1 MSLNKELAVTTS
13 SAPGVQLGVASPSE
27 TSAKSPVLE
36 DHVNDDHSSIL
47 TASTADS
54 IAEAQSIHQTW
65 SRNTGHFSPGDE
77 DGGQVTATT
86 TNATQDPRFELDFD
100 DEGENPQD
108 WPMVKKAMV
117 IFFMSFSTLIV
128 VMYSTSYTSG
138 IPGMMRTFG
147 IQSKTLVILGVTTYL
162 CGLALGSIILAPLSE
177 MYGRRPVYLIAVA
190 CFTVLVIPCALSNN
204 LAQILVLRF
213 FGAIAGAAM
222 ISNAPGT
229 VSDIVSDDY
238 RALAFSIWSIGP
250 MNGPVVGPLVGGFV
264 YQALGWRWTNWVVMI
279 GSAVSWFMVFMI
291 KETYAPAILRAKSA
305 KRRKE
310 TNDERWYSR
319 YDDKKVFWPLLR
331 ENLYRPLLMSVS
343 EPICIFWNV
352 YIALVYGVLYLCFVS
367 YPIVFGELRGWSPG
381 LVGLGYIGI
390 GIGGCI
396 VIASEPL
403 LRKMINSHKKDPE
416 TGKPYPEAMVSV
428 VCIAAVCVPVGEMI
442 FAWYAT
448 PFHTTTTYTDTHHRT
463 CTPDVHW
470 IAPII
475 AGIPFGAG
483 NCGVFIYASNYLV
496 HSYGIYAASAL
507 AGNAVLRSAMGG
519 ALPLA
524 GPKMYQTLGPHW
536 SATML
541 ALIEFAMIP
550 IPFVFYLYG
559 HRIREK
565 SALIRQMR
573 EDREKLDGKKRRAA
587 EKMRDRE
594 DEKGELGAA
603 EKKELEV

>member
-1 MSLNKELAVTTS
+1 VRIMDSNKEI
-13 SAPGVQLGVASPSE
+13 GIASPAGIAKERGASISGESHKSE
-27 TSAKSPVLE
+27 KSRVVEEHE
-36 DHVNDDHSSIL
+36 DGRLSLSSV
-47 TASTADS
+47 STADSSDS

-65 SRNTGHFSPGDE
+65 SRNTGHSWPGDKE
-77 DGGQVTATT
+77 AGITTVT
-86 TNATQDPRFELDFD
+86 TNATQDPRYELDFD
-100 DEGENPQD
+100 DDGENPQD
-108 WPMVKKAMV
+108 WPMIKKSMV
-117 IFFMSFSTLIV
+117 IFFMSFSTLVV

-147 IQSKTLVILGVTTYL
+147 IESKTLVVLGITTYL
-162 CGLALGSIILAPLSE
+162 CGLAIGSLILAPLSE

-190 CFTVLVIPCALSNN
+190 AFTILIIPCALSNN
-204 LAQILVLRF
+204 LAQILVMRF

-238 RALAFSIWSIGP
+238 RALAFSIWSLGP

-279 GSAVSWFMVFMI
+279 GSGASWFMVFLI

-305 KRRKE
+305 KKRKE
-310 TNDERWYSR
+310 TGEIRWFSR
-319 YDDKKVFWPLLR
+319 YDDKKQFWPLLR
-331 ENLYRPLLMSVS
+331 ENLYRPLFMAVS

-367 YPIVFGELRGWSPG
+367 YPIVFGQLRGWSPG
-381 LVGLGYIGI
+381 LVGLGYLGI

-403 LRKMINSHKKDPE
+403 LRRMINAHKKDPE
-416 TGKPYPEAMVSV
+416 TEKPYPEAMVSV
-428 VCIAAVCVPVGEMI
+428 VCIAAVCCPVGELI
-442 FAWYAT
+442 FAW
-448 PFHTTTTYTDTHHRT
+448 T
-463 CTPDVHW
+463 CTPNVHW

-524 GPKMYQTLGPHW
+524 GPKM
-536 SATML
+536 
-541 ALIEFAMIP
+541 
-550 IPFVFYLYG
+550 
-559 HRIREK
+559 
-565 SALIRQMR
+565 
-573 EDREKLDGKKRRAA
+573 
-587 EKMRDRE
+587 
-594 DEKGELGAA
+594 
-603 EKKELEV
+603 

>member
-1 MSLNKELAVTTS
+1 MEYNDKEFGAASESTRKPAPSKETDVLEKTHTLNAQRDGDQSSIS
-13 SAPGVQLGVASPSE
+13 SASTDQLSDTDEV
-27 TSAKSPVLE
+27 
-36 DHVNDDHSSIL
+36 
-47 TASTADS
+47 
-54 IAEAQSIHQTW
+54 QSIQQTL
-65 SRNTGHFSPGDE
+65 SRNAGLEEPGNKSM
-77 DGGQVTATT
+77 AHITT
-86 TNATQDPRFELDFD
+86 VSTNMTTDPRYEIDFD
-100 DEGENPQD
+100 DDGENPQD
-108 WPMVKKAMV
+108 WPIAKKAAI
-117 IFFMSFSTLIV
+117 IFFMSFSTLVV

-138 IPGMMRTFG
+138 IPGMMATFG
-147 IQSKTLVILGVTTYL
+147 IHSKTLVVLGITTYL
-162 CGLALGSIILAPLSE
+162 AGLALGSLLLAPLSE

-190 CFTVLVIPCALSNN
+190 TFTVLIIPCALSNN
-204 LAQILVLRF
+204 LAQILVMRF

-238 RALAFSIWSIGP
+238 RALAFSVWSLGP
-250 MNGPVVGPLVGGFV
+250 MNGPVIGPLVGGFV

-279 GSAVSWFMVFMI
+279 GSGTSWFMVFLI

-305 KRRKE
+305 KKRKE
-310 TNDERWYSR
+310 TGDSRWHSR
-319 YDDKKVFWPLLR
+319 YDDKKSFLPMLR
-331 ENLYRPLLMSVS
+331 ENLQRPLSMAVR

-367 YPIVFGELRGWSPG
+367 YPIVFSELRGWSPG
-381 LVGLGYIGI
+381 LTGLSYMGI
-390 GIGGCI
+390 GIGGMCTI
-396 VIASEPL
+396 LSEPL
-403 LRKMINSHKKDPE
+403 LRKMINAHPKDPE

-428 VCIAAVCVPVGEMI
+428 VCLAAVSIPVGEMI
-442 FAWYAT
+442 FAW
-448 PFHTTTTYTDTHHRT
+448 T

-470 IAPII
+470 IAPIL

-524 GPKMYQTLGPHW
+524 GPKMYATLGPHW

-541 ALIEFAMIP
+541 SLIEFALIP
-550 IPFVFYLYG
+550 IPLVFYRYG
-559 HRIREK
+559 HRIRMK

-573 EDREKLDGKKRRAA
+573 EDREKLDSKKRRAV
-587 EKMRDRE
+587 ER
-594 DEKGELGAA
+594 AA
-603 EKKELEV
+603 AVGVVGEKKEMEV

>member
-1 MSLNKELAVTTS
+1 MVFNDTDKEIGIAPS
-13 SAPGVQLGVASPSE
+13 SGRERVASTSE
-27 TSAKSPVLE
+27 KSHTSKKSGRSE
-36 DHVNDDHSSIL
+36 DIETEDDDHSSL
-47 TASTADS
+47 SSTSTDS
-54 IAEAQSIHQTW
+54 IRDVRPTLHQTW
-65 SRNTGHFSPGDE
+65 SRNTGHSWPGDKE
-77 DGGQVTATT
+77 LAGITTTT
-86 TNATQDPRFELDFD
+86 TNATHDPRFELDFD
-100 DEGENPQD
+100 DDGENPQD

-117 IFFMSFSTLIV
+117 IFFMSFSTLVV

-147 IQSKTLVILGVTTYL
+147 IQSKTLIVLGITTYL
-162 CGLALGSIILAPLSE
+162 LGLATGSLLLAPLSE
-177 MYGRRPVYLIAVA
+177 MYGRRPVYLIAVFA
-190 CFTVLVIPCALSNN
+190 FTVLIIPCALSNN
-204 LAQILVLRF
+204 LAQILVMRF

-229 VSDIVSDDY
+229 VSDIVNDHY

-279 GSAVSWFMVFMI
+279 GSGTSWFMVFLL
-291 KETYAPAILRAKSA
+291 KETYAPAILRAKAA
-305 KRRKE
+305 KKRKE
-310 TNDERWYSR
+310 TGDDRWYSR
-319 YDDKKVFWPLLR
+319 YDEKKEFWPLLR
-331 ENLYRPLLMSVS
+331 ENLYRPLHMSVK

-390 GIGGCI
+390 GIGGMTTI
-396 VIASEPL
+396 ISEPF
-403 LRKMINSHKKDPE
+403 LRRMINAHKKDPE

-428 VCIAAVCVPVGEMI
+428 VCIAAVCVPVGELI
-442 FAWYAT
+442 FAW
-448 PFHTTTTYTDTHHRT
+448 T
-463 CTPDVHW
+463 CTPNVHW
-470 IAPII
+470 IAPLI

-507 AGNAVLRSAMGG
+507 AGNAVLRSVMGG

-524 GPKMYQTLGPHW
+524 GPKMYATLGPHW

-541 ALIEFAMIP
+541 ALIEFALIP
-550 IPFVFYLYG
+550 IPVVFYLYG
-559 HRIREK
+559 HKIRMK
-565 SALIRQMR
+565 SDLIRHMR
-573 EDREKLDGKKRRAA
+573 EDREKLENRKRRAA
-587 EKMRDRE
+587 EREARLQATGGMRL
-594 DEKGELGAA
+594 DEK
-603 EKKELEV
+603 KVSEV